1 MTRCILQRRL
11 AQRLC
16 SCGPSDGGMVPAV
29 SLRLQEISFRRASQH
44 GHKLR
49 GSKPSK
55 EGFLRGG
62 SILRCCRMQRMCSVK
77 DPVTDIGP
85 ARPSVLRSGLSSPA
99 WRRRIPWGRPQNP
112 GGALE
117 GGHRRGGPH
126 RLPATPHAWAGI
138 SGAAEP
144 ALSGRAGARSGQS
157 VGTPPPTDAPPTRAR
172 QGQRVKTTTRGRESG
187 VGDRTDRPQ
196 KPEGLVSTS

>member
-1 MTRCILQRRL
+1 MTRCILQRLL
-11 AQRLC
+11 AQRVC

-44 GHKLR
+44 GHRLR

-117 GGHRRGGPH
+117 GV
-126 RLPATPHAWAGI
+126 PHARAGI
-138 SGAAEP
+138 SGGAEP
-144 ALSGRAGARSGQS
+144 VLSGRDGARSGLDVHS
-157 VGTPPPTDAPPTRAR
+157 PPPTDVPPTRAR

-196 KPEGLVSTS
+196 KPEGSASKT

>member
-11 AQRLC
+11 AQRVC

-29 SLRLQEISFRRASQH
+29 SLRLQEISFRQASQH
-44 GHKLR
+44 GHRLR

-99 WRRRIPWGRPQNP
+99 WRRRIPL
-112 GGALE
+112 GGAPRIQGELLKVGIDVADRTVSRLLHMLGPE
-117 GGHRRGGPH
+117 FLAPRSRLFQDGLGLGPAKASGPRHRP
-126 RLPATPHAWAGI
+126 TPRRREHG
-138 SGAAEP
+138 
-144 ALSGRAGARSGQS
+144 GARG
-157 VGTPPPTDAPPTRAR
+157 
-172 QGQRVKTTTRGRESG
+172 
-187 VGDRTDRPQ
+187 
-196 KPEGLVSTS
+196 

>member
-99 WRRRIPWGRPQNP
+99 WRRRIPL
-112 GGALE
+112 GGAPRIQGELLKVCRMLGLE
-117 GGHRRGGPH
+117 F
-126 RLPATPHAWAGI
+126 
-138 SGAAEP
+138 
-144 ALSGRAGARSGQS
+144 RAARSRFFQDGMGLGPVKAS
-157 VGTPPPTDAPPTRAR
+157 RAR
-172 QGQRVKTTTRGRESG
+172 HGPTSA
-187 VGDRTDRPQ
+187 
-196 KPEGLVSTS
+196 PEGEDAH